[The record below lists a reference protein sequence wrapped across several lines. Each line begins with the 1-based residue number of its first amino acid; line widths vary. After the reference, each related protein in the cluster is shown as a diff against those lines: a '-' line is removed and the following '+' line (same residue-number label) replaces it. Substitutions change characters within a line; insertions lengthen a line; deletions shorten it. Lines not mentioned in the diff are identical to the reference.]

1 MDKLINMILRR
12 TYELDRSTLFE
23 LNRTLTEGH
32 LIWWTD
38 KDYSVDF
45 CYKHIMD
52 TVRYN
57 FTWDLVKE
65 TNGVFYPNK
74 EMDDLIEEYIETKYR
89 TLIIEKFNQ
98 VLNEET
104 HS

>member
-1 MDKLINMILRR
+1 MILRR

-38 KDYSVDF
+38 KHYSIDF

-52 TVRYN
+52 TVKHN
-57 FTWDLVKE
+57 FTWDLVTETSGGFFPTKE
-65 TNGVFYPNK
+65 T
-74 EMDDLIEEYIETKYR
+74 DDLIEEYIETKYK
-89 TLIIEKFNQ
+89 TLILEKFNQ

>member
-1 MDKLINMILRR
+1 
-12 TYELDRSTLFE
+12 
-23 LNRTLTEGH
+23 
-32 LIWWTD
+32 
-38 KDYSVDF
+38 
-45 CYKHIMD
+45 MD
-52 TVRYN
+52 TVRHN

-74 EMDDLIEEYIETKYR
+74 EMDDLIEEYIETKYK